1 MASNI
6 PPRLKRL
13 HEIYTDQNS
22 SVFLTKNIN
31 KLMRFA
37 KTDPNT
43 AILSRSEILQYQ
55 QTLSDISRDREARIL
70 RNRKR
75 HLSFRRWRTFAPGQI
90 LLGDLAF
97 IRPISNPIHGK
108 PIIMLILID
117 SFSRMAYTALLKN
130 STSLEVTKHLDK
142 AIIFFNAKYKLFCSD
157 RVSHIFPSVRPSV
170 RTPVYRPFT
179 CPSVRPSVCP
189 PVRPSI
195 GSSVCRSVALF

>member
-1 MASNI
+1 
-6 PPRLKRL
+6 
-13 HEIYTDQNS
+13 
-22 SVFLTKNIN
+22 
-31 KLMRFA
+31 MRFA

-142 AIIFFNAKYKLFCSD
+142 AITFFNAKYKLFCSD

-189 PVRPSI
+189 PVRPSVHP
-195 GSSVCRSVALF
+195 SVHQAVFISPKFAFF